1 MNVPGSVFL
10 ACTMVLASVALVP
23 SEPAQAREAADFTE
37 AAFAQAQAQGRT
49 VLIDAYAPWCAAC
62 KVQEPLLGKVTD
74 REPYTEIV
82 LLRIGM
88 LTPEAVWHRL
98 GIDAYG
104 TLKLFRRGKSVT
116 QGTPQDEAQLIRLL
130 DKGH

>member
-1 MNVPGSVFL
+1 MNVPGRALL
-10 ACTMVLASVALVP
+10 ACAFASAALTL
-23 SEPAQAREAADFTE
+23 SGPAQAREAADFTE

-62 KVQEPLLGKVTD
+62 KVQEPLLAKVTD
-74 REPYTEIV
+74 REPYVDIV

-88 LTPEAVWHRL
+88 LTPETVWRRL
-98 GIDAYG
+98 GINAYG
-104 TLKLFRRGKSVT
+104 TLKLFRHGKGIA

-130 DKGH
+130 DKGR